1 MNQMDTL
8 QTLDEDLDILA
19 DKAQN
24 ALDVI
29 TEARQA
35 IADALAEIRTA

>member
-1 MNQMDTL
+1 MNQINTL
-8 QTLDEDLDILA
+8 QTLDDDLVILA
-19 DKAQN
+19 DKAQDV
-24 ALDVI
+24 LDVI